1 MTGRISIIGTNM
13 RSLLCGSGS
22 PDMACRMVTVDTL
35 AATPTARVSTI
46 SAVRAR
52 LRRRLRKPKVK

>member
-1 MTGRISIIGTNM
+1 
-13 RSLLCGSGS
+13 
-22 PDMACRMVTVDTL
+22 MACRMVTVDTL

-52 LRRRLRKPKVK
+52 FRRRLRKPKVK